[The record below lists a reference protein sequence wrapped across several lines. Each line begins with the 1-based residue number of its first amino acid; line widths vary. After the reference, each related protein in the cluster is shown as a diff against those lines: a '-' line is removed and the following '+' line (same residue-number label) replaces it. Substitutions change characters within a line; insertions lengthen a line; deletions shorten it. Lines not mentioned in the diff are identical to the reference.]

1 MVQRARA
8 TVTPAW
14 DMALRHPAV
23 SAFTL
28 VYVLTCY
35 IGALTLL
42 LGPSVIRK
50 WYVSRTAA
58 QFPLLSDRDVV
69 IDIVLLNV
77 APLLLLLGWWAAGRV
92 AQRLRLPTPVEA
104 DPSPPRD
111 SQLAAMSLLVALLC
125 GYLLVSE
132 GQGGAFHLL
141 PDWFHYSGFVS
152 GRGKLIRDL
161 TESDFIAVYTVLP
174 LLVGLLLSMLIRRS
188 GRLAVTIP
196 LGVLALAGFAL
207 VNMLLLQKRS
217 LLIGILLMMSVLV
230 LDQRGTVQ
238 RAVRSVRV
246 RSGVSI
252 GLAAAVGLYLL
263 YVLLLVAPLEA
274 ENGTHGRQT
283 VVFQSEFALLGSVGW
298 TTTSPF
304 VNRGAAMQLVRE
316 GPQVTLRIATTGAMQ
331 GASYE
336 TETVQPGMVAQ
347 LTIVLGAPS
356 RSPVEVL
363 LGSSETNFTELTVRP
378 SPNERTY
385 ALSWPVSAAGPLTV
399 AVRTPGGDTVDLYH
413 AMLRAEPVAPAR
425 LPIHWTAVSG
435 AARWD
440 TAGLFLTLGATER
453 VRAHRPSGLDVLSR
467 GRDQGVVSLAGAVP
481 AHTTLSL
488 RLTLRS
494 LRGHP
499 SAQVLLG
506 SSFSSYVARTL
517 KLSRSGTTSTLRWRA
532 PRAAPAFFA
541 VRTPV
546 RGHFVVS
553 NVALTSDVS
562 AAADSSRRAS
572 ATPVADGGRASGA
585 PSPGWPPV
593 AAVRFP
599 SIADSLDQHVAGNL
613 GLLAL
618 FAPATRTAGPAIA
631 YPALFPHRHAYY
643 SIDLGLWAAGLARA
657 PNDNATSFKLLFP
670 TVRAGTN
677 SVPFMF
683 VLYSE
688 GGLVVALL
696 GALIIGALWRI
707 AWSLAVL
714 VPARWLRSCLLG
726 ILIIFGVYIAQDSAV
741 NAVFTSYGILWP
753 ALAAAGAWL
762 ILGILKRHGRR
773 GGVVAGTLERDD
785 TGIGRRTEEPSWT
798 ADAARR
804 AVALADDWAR
814 PWVRAR
820 WQATRP
826 WLGTAA
832 YGLVWGAIGYLVE
845 HRHHEIFTESSRA
858 HDLSLMLAAHR
869 HGYGPLVDMIGP
881 HQFTLTAI
889 TDDPGGYLFTPWL
902 MSAFGSSSAT
912 AALTSA
918 FAFITAAVVAAYPY
932 FVRRLTGSRA
942 AAACA
947 PVLLLL
953 ALRFLLP
960 QDFYWE
966 PVLAVCLCVP
976 WLLIMT
982 RERRLPVA
990 SLIAIAA
997 IAGVTSVIRSS
1008 SGIGIVLALGVVA
1021 LVIRAPYGPRLGAP
1035 VPESRGRTAAER
1047 EAARLERERRRA
1059 EQAGLPVP
1067 PWRSRVLALGVA
1079 AVCYL
1084 AFSTGILS
1092 LAYHAR
1098 ADRMHGYPVNTGG
1111 VAGATSWSSPSGHP
1125 FWHAFYLGL
1134 GVVANPYGIS
1144 WNDSVAARYVK
1155 SVDPSAAY
1163 LSPKYE
1169 TILRRRVEYIAEHD
1183 PGLIIDALSTKAGAE
1198 IGEALD
1204 TFPVLLGLVPI
1215 VLLMGLGRG
1224 RRRQYAVVL
1233 IPIAVVAF
1241 APVIASLPRT
1251 VYALQWLG
1259 LWATITV
1266 LTGSVIV
1273 ADLARRAATLPVVSA
1288 GGHRLSIAWARISAT
1303 VERPTLFLVR
1313 RLLAV
1318 PAVAVRARRGVIDAW
1333 GPLYAAAAD
1342 LTRSW
1347 TSRSVLVVIACIVGG
1362 LVARGYLD
1370 QVRDGTLNEV
1380 ATLVGTPMLPVSTR
1394 LPRPVAD
1401 SVFTGL
1407 PTDWR
1412 LGDHGVGLQASSGGA
1427 IVRTTATANGYQ
1439 FASADHQL
1447 RPGNYVAVVR
1457 GRVIRGGMQLGVLN
1471 AATDHWITTQ
1481 NFGQEPTAAL
1491 LPAAFSIAHP
1501 TPVELI
1507 LANLSPRARASHWSL
1522 NAAGIYPGTVSQFS
1536 HAVSTAG
1543 PAPSAITWRPGTA
1556 PSGWSVSTAPA
1567 TTASRVNGNLVIKTD
1582 APSSV
1587 AVTRSPLTALPSGL
1601 YRLTMHLRV
1610 TTGTAVVRVATA
1622 AGHTILSGARV
1633 LAGQA
1638 LPTVMSFSL
1647 RRLARIRVVVAN
1659 ESPAGYPSE
1668 WKLGPVTITPAS
1680 PAGGGSQPRST
1691 AATATGVITQVLRMG
1706 MQGGQVRTLQTWLTH
1721 VGIHTTADGNFGP
1734 GTKNSVVQFQTSAAL
1749 SPASGTVGHQTAS
1762 TLQSW
1767 VQTGRQA
1774 TSTPASAGATP
1785 GGTR

>member
-1 MVQRARA
+1 MNGPLTSRRTRGSSAQL
-8 TVTPAW
+8 
-14 DMALRHPAV
+14 DLPAV
-23 SAFTL
+23 KRPGSEDRSQALSVAAGAGLGAFLALGGFAPLNNVPNLLHIGSNPVLAVFSPACL
-28 VYVLTCY
+28 VVILMLVAAYRFGPPVARSPRPWVMAIFAMVLT
-35 IGALTLL
+35 GACLSLL
-42 LGPSVIRK
+42 QTPDVSFSVALVITGLLAPAVT
-50 WYVSRTAA
+50 YVVVSRTALPA
-58 QFPLLSDRDVV
+58 AALAGGFMAALAVVFLHAELVFVLQHGFPTLSKLQTYKFVQRPHDLHYYTLGNADHT
-69 IDIVLLNV
+69 
-77 APLLLLLGWWAAGRV
+77 AAFLLLPLTWCLLWAMDPELSVNARRWLIAATAVMAILMVMLYVRFDLIVSGVV
-92 AQRLRLPTPVEA
+92 A
-104 DPSPPRD
+104 
-111 SQLAAMSLLVALLC
+111 VALILN
-125 GYLLVSE
+125 SS
-132 GQGGAFHLL
+132 L
-141 PDWFHYSGFVS
+141 PRRTRVIAGSAPVIG
-152 GRGKLIRDL
+152 
-161 TESDFIAVYTVLP
+161 FIALGIASSGNYLFDVFSTSAGTSGAVRESSIGAGWHALLQHP
-174 LLVGLLLSMLIRRS
+174 LTGVGLGEFGVNAGVPAHSSIIQTGAETGWIGLVGLTLLTL
-188 GRLAVTIP
+188 
-196 LGVLALAGFAL
+196 VLA
-207 VNMLLLQKRS
+207 
-217 LLIGILLMMSVLV
+217 
-230 LDQRGTVQ
+230 
-238 RAVRSVRV
+238 
-246 RSGVSI
+246 
-252 GLAAAVGLYLL
+252 
-263 YVLLLVAPLEA
+263 
-274 ENGTHGRQT
+274 
-283 VVFQSEFALLGSVGW
+283 
-298 TTTSPF
+298 
-304 VNRGAAMQLVRE
+304 
-316 GPQVTLRIATTGAMQ
+316 
-331 GASYE
+331 
-336 TETVQPGMVAQ
+336 
-347 LTIVLGAPS
+347 
-356 RSPVEVL
+356 
-363 LGSSETNFTELTVRP
+363 
-378 SPNERTY
+378 
-385 ALSWPVSAAGPLTV
+385 
-399 AVRTPGGDTVDLYH
+399 
-413 AMLRAEPVAPAR
+413 
-425 LPIHWTAVSG
+425 
-435 AARWD
+435 
-440 TAGLFLTLGATER
+440 
-453 VRAHRPSGLDVLSR
+453 
-467 GRDQGVVSLAGAVP
+467 AGAVQ
-481 AHTTLSL
+481 
-488 RLTLRS
+488 RIRQ
-494 LRGHP
+494 G
-499 SAQVLLG
+499 
-506 SSFSSYVARTL
+506 
-517 KLSRSGTTSTLRWRA
+517 RWR
-532 PRAAPAFFA
+532 
-541 VRTPV
+541 
-546 RGHFVVS
+546 G
-553 NVALTSDVS
+553 LT
-562 AAADSSRRAS
+562 
-572 ATPVADGGRASGA
+572 GG
-585 PSPGWPPV
+585 
-593 AAVRFP
+593 AAV
-599 SIADSLDQHVAGNL
+599 
-613 GLLAL
+613 
-618 FAPATRTAGPAIA
+618 
-631 YPALFPHRHAYY
+631 
-643 SIDLGLWAAGLARA
+643 AAGLYAVA
-657 PNDNATSFKLLFP
+657 SAVSPGAD
-670 TVRAGTN
+670 
-677 SVPFMF
+677 
-683 VLYSE
+683 E
-688 GGLVVALL
+688 GGLMSGLVSVY
-696 GALIIGALWRI
+696 GMT
-707 AWSLAVL
+707 LAM
-714 VPARWLRSCLLG
+714 
-726 ILIIFGVYIAQDSAV
+726 SA
-741 NAVFTSYGILWP
+741 
-753 ALAAAGAWL
+753 
-762 ILGILKRHGRR
+762 
-773 GGVVAGTLERDD
+773 
-785 TGIGRRTEEPSWT
+785 GIGRRTEEPSWT

-814 PWVRAR
+814 PWARAR

-858 HDLSLMLAAHR
+858 QELSLMLAAHR
-869 HGYGPLVDMIGP
+869 HGYGPLVDMLGP
-881 HQFTLTAI
+881 HQFTLTAP

-982 RERRLPVA
+982 RERRLSVG

-1021 LVIRAPYGPRLGAP
+1021 LVIRAP
-1035 VPESRGRTAAER
+1035 
-1047 EAARLERERRRA
+1047 
-1059 EQAGLPVP
+1059 
-1067 PWRSRVLALGVA
+1067 WRSRVLALGVA

-1098 ADRMHGYPVNTGG
+1098 GDRMHGYPVVATPNTGVQG
-1111 VAGATSWSSPSGHP
+1111 GAPSWSSPSGHP

-1163 LSPKYE
+1163 LSPEYE

-1215 VLLMGLGRG
+1215 VLLMGVGRG

-1241 APVIASLPRT
+1241 APVIASLPT
-1251 VYALQWLG
+1251 THYALQWLG

-1303 VERPTLFLVR
+1303 VQRPTLFLVR
-1313 RLLAV
+1313 RLL
-1318 PAVAVRARRGVIDAW
+1318 AVAVRARRGVIDAW

-1407 PTDWR
+1407 PTDWS
-1412 LGDHGVGLQASSGGA
+1412 LGDPGVGLQASSGGA
-1427 IVRTTATANGYQ
+1427 IVRTTATVNGYQ

-1471 AATDHWITTQ
+1471 TATDHWITTQ

-1668 WKLGPVTITPAS
+1668 WKLGRVTITPAS

-1749 SPASGTVGHQTAS
+1749 SPATGTVGPQTAS

-1774 TSTPASAGATP
+1774 TSTPASAASTPSSSNAGGFVFPLRPKRLVVKRPPTPAGATP
-1785 GGTR
+1785 GGTG